1 MYKVFCNDKL
11 LCNDRYETLKIF
23 EASVVLELGKTG
35 LFEFTIYPD
44 HPYYDEVKE
53 MIAIVEVQRDEKTI
67 FSGRVLN
74 IEYGFY
80 NEKQVSC
87 EGELA
92 FLLDSL
98 MPPHTYGSSFS
109 GYLEYVIEEHN
120 NQVETAKHFRV
131 GSVTVGDFSPFPV
144 VENLN
149 YINCLETLNKR
160 MVEPS
165 GGYLA
170 VRNEGGIRYL
180 DLLSQAANA
189 SNKADQKIILGKNLL
204 DIKRSSNSED
214 VFSCIVPL
222 GAKEEDSEIRIDI
235 KNVNSGLPY
244 IENAEAVAVYG
255 KIYREVIFDN
265 ITVSSTLLSEAREY
279 LRNNFAGISTVE
291 ISAVDLAAVDTSL
304 DHFNVGEWVEV
315 YDKVHFAETPQT
327 FLIRKM
333 AIDLL
338 DPGKT
343 KITIGKVKK
352 GLTES
357 ILGLSDS
364 ISRPSGGS
372 SGGSASSSEPEEV
385 QQPYLIDSGT
395 TGIWKWKKFSDGT
408 GEFFG
413 KIPVTSANVQTA
425 FSGWYRGATL
435 YGETDY
441 EYPFQM
447 TEAPA
452 LNVTFQ
458 TRNGQGALPWVF
470 SIDAA
475 TAQRYVPQVYLIRP
489 TATTGIL
496 GNINIIGKGK
506 L

>member
-1 MYKVFCNDKL
+1 MYRVFCNDKL
-11 LCNDRYETLKIF
+11 LYSDRYETLKIF

-53 MIAIVEVQRDEKTI
+53 IIAIVELQRDEKTI

-109 GYLEYVIEEHN
+109 GYLEYVIAEHN
-120 NQVETAKHFRV
+120 RQVEYSKRFTV
-131 GSVTVGDFSPFPV
+131 GDVTVGDFSPFPV

-149 YINCLETLNKR
+149 YINCLETLNKK
-160 MVEPS
+160 MVERS
-165 GGYLA
+165 GGYLSA
-170 VRNEGGIRYL
+170 RNEGGTRYI
-180 DLLSQAANA
+180 DLLSPVANI
-189 SNKADQKIILGKNLL
+189 SNVSKQKIILGKNLL
-204 DIKRSSNSED
+204 DIKRNSNSED

-222 GAKEEDSEIRIDI
+222 GAKEEGSEIRIDI

-244 IENAEAVAVYG
+244 IENAEAVSAYG

-265 ITVSSTLLSEAREY
+265 ITVSSTLLAEGRQY
-279 LRNNFAGISTVE
+279 LAENYSGISTVE

-304 DHFNVGEWVEV
+304 DSFSVGEWVEV
-315 YDKVHFAETPQT
+315 YDPVHFAETPQT

-343 KITIGKVKK
+343 KITIGKTKK

-357 ILGLSDS
+357 VIGMFDS
-364 ISRPSGGS
+364 KSRPSGGS
-372 SGGSASSSEPEEV
+372 SGGSSSGTDPEEE

-489 TATTGIL
+489 TAATGIL

>member
-11 LCNDRYETLKIF
+11 LYNDRYETLKIF

-35 LFEFTIYPD
+35 LFEFTVYPD

-53 MIAIVEVQRDEKTI
+53 MIAIVEVQREGNTI

-80 NEKQVSC
+80 NEKRVSC

-109 GYLEYVIEEHN
+109 GYLQYVITEHN
-120 NQVETAKHFRV
+120 KQMEVEKRFNV
-131 GSVTVGDFSPFPV
+131 GNITVGDFTPFPV

-149 YINCLETLNKR
+149 YINSLETLNKR
-160 MVEPS
+160 MVERS
-165 GGYLA
+165 GGYLS
-170 VRNEGGIRYL
+170 VRNEGGTRYI
-180 DLLSQAANA
+180 DLLSPTENA
-189 SNKADQKIILGKNLL
+189 SNVSGQKIMLGKNLL

-222 GAKEEDSEIRIDI
+222 GAKEEGSEIRIDV

-244 IENAEAVAVYG
+244 IENAEAVAAYG

-265 ITVSSTLLSEAREY
+265 ITVPSTLLSEAVEY
-279 LRNNFAGISTVE
+279 LKNNFAGISTVE
-291 ISAVDLAAVDTSL
+291 ISAVDLASVDDSL
-304 DHFNVGEWVEV
+304 NFFNIGEWVEV
-315 YDKVHFAETPQT
+315 FDAVHFAEVSQT

-343 KITIGKVKK
+343 TITIGKTKK

-357 ILGLSDS
+357 IIGLSDS
-364 ISRPSGGS
+364 ISRQSGDSGS
-372 SGGSASSSEPEEV
+372 TEEPE
-385 QQPYLIDSGT
+385 QPFVVDYGT
-395 TGIWKWKKFSDGT
+395 TGIWKWKKFADGT

-413 KIPVTSANVQTA
+413 KIPVTSYAVSTA
-425 FSGWYRGATL
+425 LGGWYRGANIYDATA
-435 YGETDY
+435 Y

-452 LNVTFQ
+452 LEMTFQ
-458 TRNGQGALPWVF
+458 TRNGLGALLWIF
-470 SIDAA
+470 SQDAD
-475 TAQRYVPQVYLIRP
+475 TAQRYVPQAYLIRP
-489 TATTGIL
+489 TTATGIY

>member
-1 MYKVFCNDKL
+1 MEL
-11 LCNDRYETLKIF
+11 L
-23 EASVVLELGKTG
+23 
-35 LFEFTIYPD
+35 
-44 HPYYDEVKE
+44 H
-53 MIAIVEVQRDEKTI
+53 
-67 FSGRVLN
+67 
-74 IEYGFY
+74 Y

-98 MPPHTYGSSFS
+98 IPPHTYGSSFS
-109 GYLEYVIEEHN
+109 GYLQYVISEHN
-120 NQVETAKHFRV
+120 KQVEVEKRFNV
-131 GSVTVGDFSPFPV
+131 GKVTVGDFTPFPV
-144 VENLN
+144 VENLS
-149 YINCLETLNKR
+149 YINSLETLNKR
-160 MVEPS
+160 MVERS
-165 GGYLA
+165 GGYLST
-170 VRNEGGIRYL
+170 RNEGGTRYI
-180 DLLSQAANA
+180 DLLSPTENA
-189 SNKADQKIILGKNLL
+189 SNVSEQKIILGKNLL

-222 GAKEEDSEIRIDI
+222 GAKEEGSEIRIDI

-244 IENAEAVAVYG
+244 IENAEAVAAYG

-265 ITVSSTLLSEAREY
+265 ITVPSTLLSEAKEY
-279 LRNNFAGISTVE
+279 LKNNYAGISTVE
-291 ISAVDLAAVDTSL
+291 ISAVDLASIDDIL
-304 DHFNVGEWVEV
+304 NFFNVGEWVEV
-315 YDKVHFAETPQT
+315 YDPVHFAETPQT

-343 KITIGKVKK
+343 TITIGKTKK

-364 ISRPSGGS
+364 ISRQSES
-372 SGGSASSSEPEEV
+372 TDEPEEPE
-385 QQPYLIDSGT
+385 QPFVIDYGT
-395 TGIWKWKKFSDGT
+395 TGIWKWKKFADGT

-413 KIPVTSANVQTA
+413 KIPVTNYAISTA
-425 FSGWYRGATL
+425 LGGWYRGANI
-435 YGETDY
+435 YEATDY

-452 LNVTFQ
+452 LEMTFQ
-458 TRNGQGALPWVF
+458 TRNGLAAIAWIYSQ
-470 SIDAA
+470 DAEI
-475 TAQRYVPQVYLIRP
+475 AQRYVPQCYLIRP
-489 TATTGIL
+489 VTGTGIY